1 MNTKRILLFLLA
13 AVFLW
18 WVFIKRKALPQT
30 VVIGNSANPNQALST
45 ATSQS
50 IYTAAQAAQPG
61 IAAISGTLVN
71 GIANS
76 LSQWGQGGSSGADT
90 GSTSDYGTFVD
101 SGYSYTS
108 QY

>member
-1 MNTKRILLFLLA
+1 MNIKRILLFLLA

-18 WVFIKRKALPQT
+18 WVFVKRKALPQT
-30 VVIGNSANPNQALST
+30 VVVGYPANPNQALST

-76 LSQWGQGGSSGADT
+76 LNQWGQGGSNGADT
-90 GSTSDYGTFVD
+90 GSSDAWGTFVD
-101 SGYSYTS
+101 SGYSYS
-108 QY
+108 NQY